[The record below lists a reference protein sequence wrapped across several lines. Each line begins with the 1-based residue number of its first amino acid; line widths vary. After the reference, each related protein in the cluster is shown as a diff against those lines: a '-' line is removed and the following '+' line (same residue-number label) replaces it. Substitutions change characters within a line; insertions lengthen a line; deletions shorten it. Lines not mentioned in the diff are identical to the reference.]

1 MERVF
6 AELDSGQPGP
16 LIIVV
21 AALHGNE
28 HVGFRAMDRL
38 AVTLKA
44 TDFIGKIVGITGN
57 LIAANRNERFIERD
71 LNRFFVSY
79 YLNAAHSDVPEWHE
93 ARHLIDHI
101 NGFIDAHPKDQEV
114 YLLDMHS
121 MSGHGTPFTCFP
133 HTQNNEQLAQQLPLP
148 AIADLVEIL
157 PGTLTA
163 YYADKVTSTIVVECG
178 QHNAEITQVVGENAL
193 ACFLRVTGCLINL
206 ERYRDADSFLRFHTQ
221 GAAQI
226 FTRVKYRYHIAHQGF
241 FEMLPGF
248 ENLQMIAQQQL
259 LANDKGDEVRAPFSG
274 RMVLPS
280 YQKQGDDGF
289 FIAVDDV

>member
-6 AELDSGQPGP
+6 TELDSGQPGP

-38 AVTLKA
+38 AVTLKKG
-44 TDFIGKIVGITGN
+44 DFIGNIVGITGN
-57 LIAANRNERFIERD
+57 LVAANRNARFIERD
-71 LNRFFVSY
+71 LNRFFVSD
-79 YLNAAHSDVPEWHE
+79 YLNELHSDVPEWHE

-101 NGFIDAHPKDQEV
+101 NTYIEAHPKEYPV
-114 YLLDMHS
+114 HLLDMHS

-133 HTQNNEQLAQQLPLP
+133 HTATNESIAHLMPLP

-163 YYADKVTSTIVVECG
+163 YYADKVTSTMVVECG
-178 QHNAEITQVVGENAL
+178 QHDAVVTQEVGENAL
-193 ACFLRVTGCLINL
+193 ACYLRITGNLVNDACYQDAEDFLRLHVSGT
-206 ERYRDADSFLRFHTQ
+206 DH
-221 GAAQI
+221 I
-226 FTRVKYRYHIAHQGF
+226 FTRVKYRYHIEHQGY
-241 FEMLPGF
+241 FEMQPGF
-248 ENLQMIAQQQL
+248 HNLQAVEQSQL
-259 LANDKGDEVRAPFSG
+259 LARDKGDAVLAPFSG
-274 RMVLPS
+274 RVVLPS

-289 FIAVDDV
+289 FIAVDE

>member
-16 LIIVV
+16 LVIVI

-38 AVTLKA
+38 AVSLKHG
-44 TDFIGKIVGITGN
+44 DFVGKIVGVTGN
-57 LIAANRNERFIERD
+57 LIAANRNSRFIQRD
-71 LNRFFVSY
+71 LNRFFLSD
-79 YLNAAHSDVPEWHE
+79 YLNESHSDVPEWHE

-101 NGFIDAHPKDQEV
+101 NALIAAHPTEQPV
-114 YLLDMHS
+114 HLLDMHS

-133 HTQNNEQLAQQLPLP
+133 HTPANERIAHLLPLP

-163 YYADKVTSTIVVECG
+163 YYADKVTSTMVVECG
-178 QHNAEITQVVGENAL
+178 QHDAEITQVVGENAL
-193 ACFLRVTGCLINL
+193 ACFLRVTGCLVNE
-206 ERYRDADSFLRFHTQ
+206 ERYRDAEQFLRFHVE
-221 GAAQI
+221 GADQI
-226 FTRVKYRYHIAHQGF
+226 FTRVKFRYHIEHQGY
-241 FEMLPGF
+241 FEMQPGF
-248 ENLQMIAQQQL
+248 RNLQAIDDRQL
-259 LANDKGDEVRAPFSG
+259 LALDKGDEVLSPFAG
-274 RMVLPS
+274 RVVLPC

-289 FIAVDDV
+289 FIAVDE